1 MKGSPSLDMDSA
13 HLRIVR
19 ELLRECLPD
28 RTVWAFGSR
37 ATGRAKKYSDLDI
50 AVLGDKP
57 LSIAQSATL
66 TEAFSESDLPW
77 RVDVV
82 DWALTDQWFRA
93 IIEQEKVILQEA
105 LTSPSRYK

>member
-1 MKGSPSLDMDSA
+1 MMHAPSLDMHPD

-19 ELLRECLPD
+19 DLLREHVPD

-57 LSIAQSATL
+57 MTIAQSATL
-66 TEAFSESDLPW
+66 AEAFSESDLPW
-77 RVDVV
+77 KVDVV
-82 DWALTDQWFRA
+82 DWVLTDARFRA

-105 LTSPSRYK
+105 HA